1 LKSLADVRKEKAAV
15 TNAAEP
21 HQIPA
26 RHVVSENEGHK
37 GKKKKNILFEVGRAW
52 RLGERNIRCEVCV
65 RRTILMS
72 GETCQP

>member
-26 RHVVSENEGHK
+26 RHVVSETEGHK
-37 GKKKKNILFEVGRAW
+37 GHKEKKCFI
-52 RLGERNIRCEVCV
+52 
-65 RRTILMS
+65 
-72 GETCQP
+72 

>member
-26 RHVVSENEGHK
+26 RHVVSETKGHK
-37 GKKKKNILFEVGRAW
+37 GHKEKKYLFE
-52 RLGERNIRCEVCV
+52 LGALARGISDPRCAC
-65 RRTILMS
+65 
-72 GETCQP
+72 GGQF